1 MAIKFSQF
9 ITQTSASSL
18 SHIVGYNG
26 ADNIQITPADFF
38 TSFATGT
45 TGFIPKWTSSSS
57 LGDSILEVNSALPND
72 VLMPQYIRHAG
83 DTNTY
88 FGFYSNDTF
97 IAATSGNE
105 VMRITSA
112 GNVGIGTSSPVSKL
126 DVIGGVTAQG
136 TLVATGISQLGSSGV
151 NVYLTSSSAGSVGIG
166 TSSPVTKLHVNGV
179 GYFEGG
185 TSPDFGSG
193 SVNNA
198 GIIIEEGDYIYTKD
212 SVYLRKL
219 IGKSTSDVILI
230 GEAGTSLIDEIR
242 LQPGNNGFTSFY
254 DDSTETAR
262 FTDGKLGIGTTSPGA
277 KLQIG
282 SATYAPDGNLVNNLL
297 QIKSL
302 SGFGYLTIGNGD
314 TVNSTA
320 YIGGA
325 SGFLVFGS
333 VTDAGVKSEHIR
345 MTNTG
350 SLAIGTTSV
359 TAKLDV
365 FSTTAN
371 ANGVLRV
378 RQAVASNDPTVLIEH
393 TVTGG
398 NADEDTGL
406 VIKSVGNTAGNQ
418 NPLAVYKENGTD
430 RAFKVDGSGNGT
442 FAGNVDVNGNLT
454 VEDEIH
460 LTDGGST
467 VRGKLLL
474 NSSDRDNVEL
484 RAESLGSTM
493 KFFTVGTEALEL
505 DASQN
510 ATFAGDINIS
520 NGTPVLTL
528 TDTSSSATTT
538 ITLDGVNT
546 TIDSN
551 GTDGDIIFKG
561 NDDGSEITA
570 LRLDMSDAGW
580 AHFNAGI
587 TVGTGTSTFAGNV
600 HLDSDSAQLQL
611 GDDDDMQVYHNGSNG
626 FINNG
631 TGNLYLDVTGSDD
644 MVFRYKSND
653 VAMTIDGGASSIITS
668 VSLRADSSIVLN
680 GDSNIV
686 LDTSV
691 SSGESSGTIIKAGT
705 HMSALVAGNLYYAS
719 NSMGS
724 LQWAGTDADTGT
736 KNMIALSLGTDAD
749 VDGMLLNGIYHK
761 ASHSFTVGLPIYI
774 STTPMSMTNTA
785 PSGSGDYV
793 RVVGYAIDSN
803 HIYFCPDNTWVEIA

>member
-1 MAIKFSQF
+1 MADLTIGGVYFNEDLDATF
-9 ITQTSASSL
+9 GGNITAATVLNINRAAGSTNDRLTITSADIVTTIERVESTVDAAAGYGRIDFKTNAATGGTAGRGGFKFIDGDGDNILYLENNDSSATFAGNIATTSGKL
-18 SHIVGYNG
+18 DITSDGSAANG
-26 ADNIQITPADFF
+26 AEIYLKHANNNTTDTIGTIIFGNNADSTLSTIISETNGANNTSNLKFTTSNAGTLATALTLNADNSATFADVINMPNNKGVTWTGGSVRVESSVLKLVGDSGIQLQDNTTIIGNASPSADS
-38 TSFATGT
+38 TYDLGT
-45 TGFIPKWTSSSS
+45 TGERWSTLFVDNITITN
-57 LGDSILEVNSALPND
+57 DLP
-72 VLMPQYIRHAG
+72 
-83 DTNTY
+83 
-88 FGFYSNDTF
+88 
-97 IAATSGNE
+97 
-105 VMRITSA
+105 
-112 GNVGIGTSSPVSKL
+112 
-126 DVIGGVTAQG
+126 GGP
-136 TLVATGISQLGSSGV
+136 
-151 NVYLTSSSAGSVGIG
+151 YLPISAGS
-166 TSSPVTKLHVNGV
+166 TKPL
-179 GYFEGG
+179 
-185 TSPDFGSG
+185 
-193 SVNNA
+193 
-198 GIIIEEGDYIYTKD
+198 
-212 SVYLRKL
+212 
-219 IGKSTSDVILI
+219 
-230 GEAGTSLIDEIR
+230 
-242 LQPGNNGFTSFY
+242 
-254 DDSTETAR
+254 
-262 FTDGKLGIGTTSPGA
+262 
-277 KLQIG
+277 
-282 SATYAPDGNLVNNLL
+282 
-297 QIKSL
+297 
-302 SGFGYLTIGNGD
+302 
-314 TVNSTA
+314 
-320 YIGGA
+320 
-325 SGFLVFGS
+325 
-333 VTDAGVKSEHIR
+333 
-345 MTNTG
+345 TG
-350 SLAIGTTSV
+350 SLY
-359 TAKLDV
+359 
-365 FSTTAN
+365 FNN
-371 ANGVLRV
+371 AV
-378 RQAVASNDPTVLIEH
+378 RQLLWPHTSGQTNSRSWSFIGEQGTYGKFELRRSDTNDDTPDTTVLSFDH
-393 TVTGG
+393 
-398 NADEDTGL
+398 N
-406 VIKSVGNTAGNQ
+406 S
-418 NPLAVYKENGTD
+418 
-430 RAFKVDGSGNGT
+430 NGT
-442 FAGNVDVNGNLT
+442 FAGDITVSGGDVYTTRVENNNTNGNLSLRAPNGT
-454 VEDEIH
+454 GEVYLYNGGDKLWTTTGTGPNSQGGIEVYNNILTTYVEALDIYAFRLYARVNNVD
-460 LTDGGST
+460 LTTTSITLQADGST
-467 VRGKLLL
+467 PTADTLIFKANSTTQLTIS
-474 NSSDRDNVEL
+474 NSS
-484 RAESLGSTM
+484 
-493 KFFTVGTEALEL
+493 
-505 DASQN
+505 

-705 HMSALVAGNLYYAS
+705 HMSALVAGNLYYAA